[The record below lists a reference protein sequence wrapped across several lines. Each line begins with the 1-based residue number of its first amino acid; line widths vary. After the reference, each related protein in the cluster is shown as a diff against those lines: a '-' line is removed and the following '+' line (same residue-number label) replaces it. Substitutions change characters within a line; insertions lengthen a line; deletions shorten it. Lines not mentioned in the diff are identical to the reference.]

1 MHGDTAHGEVAA
13 LEALGS
19 AEAAFVS
26 DLMWQRHLKGEFA
39 AAAAPAAPAAAAP
52 AAPAGTAGAPSGVP
66 PSVAPGAARTAAELG
81 LRVLDPLPRFDHC
94 QFSAVL
100 RGVDGA
106 GVVSAG
112 GGRAALRRLRA
123 FQRALFAM
131 DGRGHAEDARTME
144 LEGLRAAWAP
154 PRGGLLSDNDSA
166 PLPDAR
172 AGYEGTLAALEA
184 FGEPRVRWPGQLH
197 TAARHPFRA
206 LMVDSRV
213 VPDLY
218 GC

>member
-1 MHGDTAHGEVAA
+1 
-13 LEALGS
+13 
-19 AEAAFVS
+19 
-26 DLMWQRHLKGEFA
+26 MWQRHLKGEFA
-39 AAAAPAAPAAAAP
+39 AAAALATAT
-52 AAPAGTAGAPSGVP
+52 AGTAGAPPGVP

-81 LRVLDPLPRFDHC
+81 LRVLEPLPRFDHC

-154 PRGGLLSDNDSA
+154 PRGGLLSDNDGA